1 MIWRYA
7 GLCLH
12 SWAQLAEQVEAL
24 ACREGLALAT
34 EWIPSPAVVESDCA
48 SVIKYLTWPDTQKSS
63 STFIILDALEEADK
77 LPQVQFHHVSREQ
90 NRVAHELAQ
99 MAKHLC
105 HSAVWRERAPMCV
118 EQIVAQDVKT
128 STNL

>member
-34 EWIPSPAVVESDCA
+34 EWVPSPAVVESDCA
-48 SVIKYLTWPDTQKSS
+48 SVIKYLTWPDTQRSS
-63 STFIILDALEEADK
+63 STFIILDALEEAHK
-77 LPQVQFHHVSREQ
+77 LPQVNFHHVSRDQ
-90 NRVAHELAQ
+90 NRELAQ
-99 MAKHLC
+99 M
-105 HSAVWRERAPMCV
+105 S
-118 EQIVAQDVKT
+118 
-128 STNL
+128 